1 MNSKLID
8 ALKGIHPGKIIGMEL
23 KKRSISQRELAER
36 IGMHYQTL
44 NAVIKGKRNLTVEM
58 SVKIDSFLGYEDG
71 FLNMLQG
78 YYDVQQ
84 YHIRHASE
92 TISGIPD
99 IRRILFWDMN
109 FDCIDWGKNKK
120 FIISRILERGNEEEK
135 KEIAKYYGLQVSD
148 LERFRSKNRY
158 KYHKKS

>member
-71 FLNMLQG
+71 FLTMLQG

-99 IRRILFWDMN
+99 IRRILFWDTN